1 MTSIP
6 TAKHAVTAP
15 DADLTTPSAAR
26 LLRIA
31 LGLHFVVAAIATA
44 QRLIVGSQ
52 INNFLIFR
60 SSFFHLLSGQDLY
73 AAYPVEHFDFY
84 KYSPTWAMLFA
95 PYAVV
100 PIPVGLMLW
109 NLTNAVLLATALS
122 MLLPARAAA
131 WALAIVFFESL
142 GAIQNAQSNGVA
154 AALMILALVAT
165 ERGATAR
172 GAWAVAV
179 GASIKIFPACAGLFG
194 VLGRDRVR
202 HVAWCVGAGLV
213 LLALPLLVTPAD
225 TLLMQYRSWAELGAR
240 DHLHI
245 KQAWVGGIAE
255 SFLGRAI
262 PHAPIQLVGIA
273 WILLVSALSARVWD
287 DGVVRRLLLASLLG
301 FATIFNHKGESPTY
315 VIAFAGLGIWWSV
328 LPRERWR
335 DGVVLATFALGSLG
349 GTDLAPRGWRGTY
362 HQGWQVKA
370 ICMTVAWC
378 AMQWDL
384 WQRVRPPTTGRA
396 AG

>member
-6 TAKHAVTAP
+6 AAEHTVTST
-15 DADLTTPSAAR
+15 DADLSRPSAAR
-26 LLRIA
+26 LLRIVF
-31 LGLHFVVAAIATA
+31 GLHVVVAAIATA
-44 QRLIVGSQ
+44 QRLVVGSQ

-60 SSFFHLLSGQDLY
+60 SSFFHLLGGQDLY
-73 AAYPVEHFDFY
+73 AAYPPEHFDFY

-95 PYAVV
+95 PYAIV

-154 AALMILALVAT
+154 AALMILALVAA
-165 ERGATAR
+165 ERGGTAR

-179 GASIKIFPACAGLFG
+179 GASIKIFPACAGVFG

-213 LLALPLLVTPAD
+213 LLALPLLVTPAE
-225 TLLMQYRSWAELGAR
+225 TLLMQYRSWAEIGAR

-273 WILLVSALSARVWD
+273 WILLMSALAARVWE

-335 DGVVLATFALGSLG
+335 DVVVLATFVLGSLG

-384 WQRVRPPTTGRA
+384 WQRLRTSPARHATG
-396 AG
+396 